1 MSSPL
6 HYPMMQPSPMPIM
19 IQHPGRLRAASH
31 FSPQAPVQSSRSSTS
46 HPSTTR
52 YRADSDAKSCL
63 SNTSRCSTSPE
74 VTLAENPSET
84 LCNGAIRCWSHG
96 CNGREFSSLGNYR
109 RHFRE
114 QHRVCKKFCC
124 QRCGR
129 TFSRSTARNVHF
141 EKRKCRAVRLD
152 DDNASNASASSNQ
165 QQQQLQQP
173 QTSLPQDSLIESFSS
188 PANNHYELTPP
199 LSRNDSLDSIFPY
212 HPQTPPNDLMDMSP
226 LSSLYDFDSTKSQSP
241 MSVSDLDASQWAFWG
256 QNAVNL
262 GDPALSACWEDFHQP
277 MLSMGCAAPFL
288 DESCMPTQPLDLQ
301 WMPR

>member
-6 HYPMMQPSPMPIM
+6 HYPMMHASAMPVM
-19 IQHPGRLRAASH
+19 AQHPGALRAATH
-31 FSPQAPVQSSRSSTS
+31 FSSQPPAQTSHSSTS
-46 HPSTTR
+46 HPAPTR
-52 YRADSDAKSCL
+52 YRADSDATTCL

-74 VTLAENPSET
+74 ATSGENPAET

-141 EKRKCRAVRLD
+141 EKRKCRAIRLD
-152 DDNASNASASSNQ
+152 DDNASKTSTSAPQ
-165 QQQQLQQP
+165 HHPQPPQP
-173 QTSLPQDSLIESFSS
+173 QSSLPQESLIEPFSS
-188 PANNHYELTPP
+188 PVNNYELTPP

-212 HPQTPPNDLMDMSP
+212 QPQTPPNDMLNMSP
-226 LSSLYDFDSTKSQSP
+226 LPSLYDFDSTKSQSP
-241 MSVSDLDASQWAFWG
+241 MSMSDYDVSQWALWDDS
-256 QNAVNL
+256 AINL

-277 MLSMGCAAPFL
+277 MLSMGCAAPFM
-288 DESCMPTQPLDLQ
+288 DDACMPSQAPELQ
-301 WMPR
+301 WMSR